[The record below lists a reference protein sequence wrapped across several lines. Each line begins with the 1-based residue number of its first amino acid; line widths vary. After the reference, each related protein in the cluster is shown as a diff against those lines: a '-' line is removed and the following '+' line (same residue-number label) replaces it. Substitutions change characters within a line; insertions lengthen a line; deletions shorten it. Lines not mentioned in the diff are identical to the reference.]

1 MEHDFGSMAALI
13 GDPVRARILWT
24 LFGGRA
30 YTATELAVSVDTSPQ
45 NLSMHLSKLVKADL
59 LAVEVQGRHRYY
71 TFSRPEVAYA
81 VESLA
86 GLLPGKTNAGGMA
99 AVEKEDLPIRVCR
112 TCYDHLAG
120 RVGVAVTESLVGK
133 GLMTAAGRTFEL
145 TDKGR
150 RWFGEMGIDCGA
162 LLLQRRGFARACLDW
177 TERRAHLAGS
187 LGAALLQ
194 MMMDRQW
201 LRRMEDTRAVLVTA
215 NGRKAMN
222 EYFGMRL

>member
-30 YTATELAVSVDTSPQ
+30 YTASELAACVDTSPQ
-45 NLSMHLSKLVKADL
+45 NLSMHLAKLIRADL

-86 GLLPGKTNAGGMA
+86 GLLPRRTGTEAR
-99 AVEKEDLPIRVCR
+99 EKEDPPIRVCR

-120 RVGVAVTESLVGK
+120 RVGVAITESLVGK
-133 GLMTAAGRTFEL
+133 GLLKAAGRNFEL
-145 TDKGR
+145 TEKGNR
-150 RWFGEMGIDCGA
+150 SFAGMGIDCEG
-162 LLLQRRGFARACLDW
+162 LRGQRRGFARACLDW
-177 TERRAHLAGS
+177 TERRPHLAGS
-187 LGAALLQ
+187 LGAALLLV
-194 MMMDRQW
+194 MLDRHW
-201 LRRMEDTRAVLVTA
+201 LRRMEGTRAVLVTA
-215 NGRKAMN
+215 KGRKAMN
-222 EYFGMRL
+222 EYFGMQL